1 MEVGGR
7 YRIMVRSRGR
17 IVLPK
22 KVRERM
28 GIKEGCLLECYIY
41 GDKLIIEK
49 IT

>member
-7 YRIMVRSRGR
+7 FRILVRSRGR

-22 KVRERM
+22 RIRERM
-28 GIKEGCLLECYIY
+28 GIREGCLLECYIY
-41 GDKLIIEK
+41 ENKLIIEK